1 MTPIGYQIQPVIK
14 TFTPNEMNSVS
25 YICQSLNAN
34 FISNSYTIIKI
45 MNKYKLIVLIC
56 FVASLV
62 GCNRTPYQKT
72 TDGILISLKQSSPE
86 DVRTL
91 RLKVVTDD
99 IIRVTASPSKELS
112 DVPSLIATF
121 ADIQN
126 DSWDATEH
134 GDTVIL
140 KTLTMKALISLKTGE
155 ITFTD
160 LKGNIILQEQRG
172 GGKTFKPIEVDGH
185 AGYTFRQVFESP
197 SDEAFYGLGQH
208 QSNEFNYKGKN
219 EVLYQ
224 YNTKVSVPFI
234 VSNKNY
240 GILWDN
246 YSLTRFGDPREYA
259 NLDQFK
265 LFDKNGKEGGLT
277 ATYMVNKDPKN
288 VFVERTEKTIDYENL
303 ETVTNFPKNFPFN
316 NAAITWNGEIQP
328 TESGLF
334 HFILYYAGYTKVY
347 LDDSLVV
354 AERWRTAWNPNSYKF
369 TANLQANTKHK
380 LRIEWL
386 PDGGVSYISLKAL
399 SPVTAEEQSKLSFWS
414 EMGKQLDYYFIR
426 GNNADQVISGY
437 RTVTG
442 KAQVMPKWA
451 MGFWQSRERYKT
463 QDELLSTLR
472 EFRRRQIPIDNIV
485 QDWSYWKQDAWGSHE
500 FDSTRFPNPE
510 AMVKEVHDSA
520 ARIMISVWPKFY
532 ISTKNYKEFADK
544 GWMYQQAVNDSV
556 RDWIGK
562 GYIGSFYDAYSQG
575 ARELFW
581 KQMNEK
587 LYSKHFDAWWM
598 DASEP
603 DINSNSSMAYRKKLM
618 NPTAAGSSTE
628 FFNAYG
634 LMNAK
639 GIYEGQRS
647 TNNNDRVF
655 LLTRSGFAGS
665 QKYAAAIWS
674 GDIGTRWE
682 DMKAQITAGM
692 NFSISG
698 NPYWT
703 MDDGGF
709 CVEKRYE
716 RAKEGS
722 EDLNEW
728 RELSV
733 RWNQFGAFVPL
744 FRSHGQPPYRE
755 LWNIAPDTHPAYK
768 TMLYYTKLRYRLMPY
783 IYTLAGMSYFND
795 FTIMRPLMMDFE
807 SDTKVLNVDD
817 QYMFGSEMMIC
828 PVTNYKART
837 REVYFPKSAGWYNL
851 YNGTFTAGGEKQT
864 VAAPY
869 ERMPIFVVAG
879 SILPMGKQIQNTT
892 QAQTDLTIYVYA
904 GKNGSFSLYEDEN
917 LNYNYEK
924 GAFSTIGFSYNDSTK
939 TLSIGNRKGSFNGMI
954 KERNFN
960 IILVDSNHS
969 IGIDGTSNNIKTI
982 KYTGK
987 NTNIKLN

>member
-1 MTPIGYQIQPVIK
+1 
-14 TFTPNEMNSVS
+14 MNRFRSIMS
-25 YICQSLNAN
+25 F
-34 FISNSYTIIKI
+34 FIFAT
-45 MNKYKLIVLIC
+45 
-56 FVASLV
+56 LV
-62 GCNRTPYQKT
+62 GCNCANYQKISN
-72 TDGILISLKQSSPE
+72 GVVISLKQAKAN
-86 DVRTL
+86 DVQTI
-91 RLKVVTDD
+91 RLQVINND
-99 IIRVTASPSKELS
+99 IIHVTASPSKKLS
-112 DVPSLIATF
+112 ETPSLIATYL
-121 ADIQN
+121 
-126 DSWDATEH
+126 AT
-134 GDTVIL
+134 GDETWKVTQVKNNIIL
-140 KTLTMKALISLKTGE
+140 QTTTMKAIVSLKTGE
-155 ITFTD
+155 IKFTD
-160 LKGNIILQEQRG
+160 LKGKTILNEQKG
-172 GGKTFKPIEVDGH
+172 GGKTFTPIQADGH
-185 AGYTFRQVFESP
+185 SGYTFRQVFESP
-197 SDEAFYGLGQH
+197 ADEAFYGLGQH
-208 QSNEFNYKGKN
+208 QSDEFNYKGKN

-246 YSLTRFGDPREYA
+246 YSLTRFGDPRPYA
-259 NLDQFK
+259 NLDQFN

-288 VFVERTEKTIDYENL
+288 VFVERTENTIDYENIESIL
-303 ETVTNFPKNFPFN
+303 NFPKDFPFD
-316 NAAITWNGEIQP
+316 NASITWQGEIQP
-328 TESGLF
+328 KESGLF

-347 LDDSLVV
+347 IDDSLVV

-369 TANLQANTKHK
+369 TANLKADSKHK
-380 LRIEWL
+380 LRIEWM
-386 PDGGVSYISLKAL
+386 PDGGISYISLKAL
-399 SPVTAEEQSKLSFWS
+399 SPVPDKEQNNLSFWS

-426 GNNADQVISGY
+426 GDNPDQVVSGY
-437 RTVTG
+437 RFVTG

-500 FDSTRFPNPE
+500 FDAARYPDPE
-510 AMVKEVHDSA
+510 AMVKEVHDSC

-532 ISTKNYKEFADK
+532 TTTKNYKEFDAK
-544 GWMYQQAVNDSV
+544 GWMYKQAVKDSV

-562 GYIGSFYDAYSQG
+562 GYIGSFYDAYSKG

-581 KQMNEK
+581 KQLNEK
-587 LYSKHFDAWWM
+587 LYSMHFDAWWM

-603 DINSNSSMAYRKKLM
+603 DIESNSSMAYRKKLM
-618 NPTAAGSSTE
+618 NPTASGSSTE

-665 QKYAAAIWS
+665 QKYGAAIWS

-682 DMKAQITAGM
+682 DMKAQISAGL
-692 NFSISG
+692 NYAISG

-716 RAKEGS
+716 KAAEGS
-722 EDLNEW
+722 EDQKEW
-728 RELSV
+728 RELNV

-768 TMLYYTKLRYRLMPY
+768 SMLYYTQLRYRLMPY
-783 IYTLAGMSYFND
+783 IYTMAGMCHFND
-795 FTIMRPLMMDFE
+795 FTIMRPLMMDYE
-807 SDTKVLNVDD
+807 SDTKVLNISN
-817 QYMFGSEMMIC
+817 QYMFGRSLMIC
-828 PVTNYKART
+828 PVTTYKART
-837 REVYFPKSAGWYNL
+837 REVYFPKNEGWYNL

-864 VAAPY
+864 VDAPY
-869 ERMPIFVVAG
+869 NRMPIYVPAG
-879 SILPMGKQIQNTT
+879 SILPVGQLIQNTT
-892 QAQTDLTIYVYA
+892 KPQTDLTVFVYA
-904 GKNGSFSLYEDEN
+904 GKNGTFTLYEDEN
-917 LNYNYEK
+917 VNYNYEK
-924 GAFSTIGFSYNDSTK
+924 GIFSTIKFSFNNKNK
-939 TLSIGNRKGSFNGMI
+939 TISIGERKGNFAGMV
-954 KERNFN
+954 KERNFHF
-960 IILVDSNHS
+960 ILVQPKNPV
-969 IGIDGTSNNIKTI
+969 GIDTRLQELNTI
-982 KYTGK
+982 HYTGAK
-987 NTNIKLN
+987 ISQVLE

>member
-1 MTPIGYQIQPVIK
+1 MIR
-14 TFTPNEMNSVS
+14 
-25 YICQSLNAN
+25 
-34 FISNSYTIIKI
+34 
-45 MNKYKLIVLIC
+45 YKLVVLFLI
-56 FVASLV
+56 FATLV
-62 GCNRTPYQKT
+62 GCNCANYQKIT
-72 TDGILISLKQSSPE
+72 NGVLISLKQTSLDE
-86 DVRTL
+86 VHTI
-91 RLKVVTDD
+91 RLQIVNND
-99 IIRVTASPSKELS
+99 IIHVIASPSKNLS
-112 DVPSLIATF
+112 EVPSLIASYSPISNENWKVTE
-121 ADIQN
+121 ADDHIILQ
-126 DSWDATEH
+126 TE
-134 GDTVIL
+134 T
-140 KTLTMKALISLKTGE
+140 TKAIVSLKTGE
-155 ITFTD
+155 IRFTD
-160 LKGNIILQEQRG
+160 LKGDILLQEQQG
-172 GGKTFKPIEVDGH
+172 GGKTFNPIQVDGH
-185 AGYTFRQVFESP
+185 SGYTFRQIFESP

-208 QSNEFNYKGKN
+208 QSDEFNYKGKN

-259 NLDQFK
+259 NLDQFN
-265 LFDKNGKEGGLT
+265 LFDKNGKQGGLS
-277 ATYMVNKDPKN
+277 AIYMINKDPKN
-288 VFVERTEKTIDYENL
+288 IFVERQESKIDYENL
-303 ETVTNFPKNFPFN
+303 ESVTDFPKDFPFN
-316 NAAITWNGEIQP
+316 NAAITWEGKIQP
-328 TESGLF
+328 KESGLF

-369 TANLQANTKHK
+369 TANLKAETKHK
-380 LRIEWL
+380 LRIEWM

-399 SPVTAEEQSKLSFWS
+399 SPVPEKEQTKLSLWS

-426 GNNADQVISGY
+426 GNTPDQVVSGY
-437 RTVTG
+437 RFITG

-463 QDELLSTLR
+463 QEELLSTLR
-472 EFRRRQIPIDNIV
+472 EFRHRQIPIDNIV

-500 FDSTRFPNPE
+500 FDSQRYPNPE
-510 AMVKEVHDSA
+510 AMVKEVHDSS

-532 ISTKNYKEFADK
+532 ENTNHFKGFARND
-544 GWMYQQAVNDSV
+544 WMYKKAITDSI
-556 RDWIGK
+556 RDWIGN

-581 KQMNEK
+581 KQMNDH
-587 LYSKHFDAWWM
+587 LYNKHFDAWWM

-603 DINSNSSMAYRKKLM
+603 DINSNSSMEYRKKLM
-618 NPTAAGSSTE
+618 NPTASGSSTE

-682 DMKAQITAGM
+682 DMKAQISAGL

-716 RAKEGS
+716 KATEGS

-728 RELSV
+728 RELNV

-755 LWNIAPDTHPAYK
+755 LWNIAPETHPAYK
-768 TMLYYTKLRYRLMPY
+768 AMLYYTELRYRLMPY
-783 IYTLAGMSYFND
+783 IYTLAGMSHFND

-807 SDTKVLNVDD
+807 SDKKVLNVSD
-817 QYMFGSEMMIC
+817 QYMFGCNLMVC
-828 PVTNYKART
+828 PVYHYKARS
-837 REVYFPKSAGWYNL
+837 REVYFPENNGWYNL
-851 YNGTFTAGGEKQT
+851 YDGKFNPGGIKQLVT
-864 VAAPY
+864 APY
-869 ERMPIFVVAG
+869 NRMPIYVPAG
-879 SILPMGKQIQNTT
+879 SILPVGQVIQNTT
-892 QAQTDLTIYVYA
+892 QPQTDLTIYVYA
-904 GKNGSFSLYEDEN
+904 GKNGTFTLYEDEN
-917 LNYNYEK
+917 VNYNYEK
-924 GAFSTIGFSYNDSTK
+924 GSFSSIQFTFNNQDKSLTISDQ
-939 TLSIGNRKGSFNGMI
+939 KGTFAGLVQD
-954 KERNFN
+954 RNFHFV
-960 IILVDSNHS
+960 LVGPKEPV
-969 IGIDGTSNNIKTI
+969 GIDSQLTNFKTVHYSGAKTTI
-982 KYTGK
+982 K
-987 NTNIKLN
+987 LE

>member
-1 MTPIGYQIQPVIK
+1 
-14 TFTPNEMNSVS
+14 MNRFRSIMS
-25 YICQSLNAN
+25 F
-34 FISNSYTIIKI
+34 FIFAT
-45 MNKYKLIVLIC
+45 
-56 FVASLV
+56 LV
-62 GCNRTPYQKT
+62 GCNCANYQKISN
-72 TDGILISLKQSSPE
+72 GVVISLKQAKAN
-86 DVRTL
+86 DVQTI
-91 RLKVVTDD
+91 RLQVVNND
-99 IIRVTASPSKELS
+99 IIHVTASPSKKLS
-112 DVPSLIATF
+112 ETPSLIATYL
-121 ADIQN
+121 
-126 DSWDATEH
+126 AT
-134 GDTVIL
+134 GDETWKVTEVKNNIIL
-140 KTLTMKALISLKTGE
+140 QTTTMKAIVSLKTGE
-155 ITFTD
+155 IKFTD
-160 LKGNIILQEQRG
+160 LKGKTILNEQKG
-172 GGKTFKPIEVDGH
+172 GGKTFTPIQADGH
-185 AGYTFRQVFESP
+185 SGYTFRQVFESP
-197 SDEAFYGLGQH
+197 ADEAFYGLGQH
-208 QSNEFNYKGKN
+208 QSDEFNYKGKN

-246 YSLTRFGDPREYA
+246 YSLTRFGDPRPYA
-259 NLDQFK
+259 NLDQFN

-288 VFVERTEKTIDYENL
+288 VFVERTENTIDYENIESIL
-303 ETVTNFPKNFPFN
+303 NFPKDFPFD
-316 NAAITWNGEIQP
+316 NASITWQGEIQP
-328 TESGLF
+328 KESGLF

-347 LDDSLVV
+347 IDDSLVV

-369 TANLQANTKHK
+369 TANLKADSKHK
-380 LRIEWL
+380 LRIEWM
-386 PDGGVSYISLKAL
+386 PDGGISYISLKAL
-399 SPVTAEEQSKLSFWS
+399 SPVPDKEQNNLSFWS

-426 GNNADQVISGY
+426 GDNPDQVVSGY
-437 RTVTG
+437 RFVTG

-500 FDSTRFPNPE
+500 FDAARYPDPE
-510 AMVKEVHDSA
+510 AMVKEVHDSC

-532 ISTKNYKEFADK
+532 TTTINYKEFDAK
-544 GWMYQQAVNDSV
+544 GWMYKQAVKDSV

-562 GYIGSFYDAYSQG
+562 GYIGSFYDAYSKG

-581 KQMNEK
+581 KQLNEK
-587 LYSKHFDAWWM
+587 LYSMHFDAWWM

-603 DINSNSSMAYRKKLM
+603 DIESNSSMAYRKKLM
-618 NPTAAGSSTE
+618 NPTASGSSTE

-665 QKYAAAIWS
+665 QKYGAAIWS

-682 DMKAQITAGM
+682 DMKAQISAGL
-692 NFSISG
+692 NYAISG

-716 RAKEGS
+716 KAAEGS
-722 EDLNEW
+722 EDQKEW
-728 RELSV
+728 RELNV

-768 TMLYYTKLRYRLMPY
+768 SMLYYTQLRYRLMPY
-783 IYTLAGMSYFND
+783 IYTMAGMCHFND
-795 FTIMRPLMMDFE
+795 FTIMRPLMMDYE
-807 SDTKVLNVDD
+807 SDTKVLNISN
-817 QYMFGSEMMIC
+817 QYMFGRSLMIC
-828 PVTNYKART
+828 PVTTYKART
-837 REVYFPKSAGWYNL
+837 REVYFPKNEGWYNL

-864 VAAPY
+864 VDAPY
-869 ERMPIFVVAG
+869 NRMPIYVPAG
-879 SILPMGKQIQNTT
+879 SILPVGQLIQNTT
-892 QAQTDLTIYVYA
+892 KPQTDLTVFVYA
-904 GKNGSFSLYEDEN
+904 GKNGTFTLYEDEN
-917 LNYNYEK
+917 VNYNYEK
-924 GAFSTIGFSYNDSTK
+924 GIFSTIKFSFNNKNK
-939 TLSIGNRKGSFNGMI
+939 TISIGERKGNFAGMV
-954 KERNFN
+954 KERNFHF
-960 IILVDSNHS
+960 ILVQPKNPV
-969 IGIDGTSNNIKTI
+969 GIDTRLQELNTI
-982 KYTGK
+982 HYTGAK
-987 NTNIKLN
+987 ISQVLE

>member
-1 MTPIGYQIQPVIK
+1 
-14 TFTPNEMNSVS
+14 
-25 YICQSLNAN
+25 
-34 FISNSYTIIKI
+34 
-45 MNKYKLIVLIC
+45 MNKYQFIVLLC

-62 GCNRTPYQKT
+62 GCNRAPFQKT
-72 TDGILISLKQSSPE
+72 ADGVLISLKQTSPE
-86 DVRTL
+86 AVRTI
-91 RLKVVTDD
+91 RLQVITDN
-99 IIRVTASPSKELS
+99 IIHVMATPAPKFPPDS
-112 DVPSLIATF
+112 SLIATNSST
-121 ADIQN
+121 QK
-126 DSWDATEH
+126 SGWDAVQH
-134 GDTVIL
+134 GDTIIL
-140 KTLTMKALISLKTGE
+140 QTATTKALVLLKTGE

-160 LKGNIILQEQRG
+160 LKGNVILQEQRG
-172 GGKTFKPIEVDGH
+172 GGKSFQPIEVDGH
-185 AGYTFRQVFESP
+185 SGYSFRQIFESP

-208 QSNEFNYKGKN
+208 QSDEFNYKGKN

-246 YSLTRFGDPREYA
+246 YSLTRFGDPRPYS
-259 NLDQFK
+259 NLDQFN

-288 VFVERTEKTIDYENL
+288 IFVERTEKTIDYENL
-303 ETVTNFPKNFPFN
+303 ETVLNFPKNFPFN
-316 NAAITWNGEIQP
+316 NAAITWEGKIQSKQ
-328 TESGLF
+328 SGLF

-369 TANLQANTKHK
+369 TANFSAGDKHK

-386 PDGGVSYISLKAL
+386 PDGGVSYISLKVL
-399 SPVTAEEQSKLSFWS
+399 SPVAREEQAKLSFWS
-414 EMGKQLDYYFIR
+414 EMGKELNYYFIR
-426 GNNADQVISGY
+426 GNNPDQVISGY

-463 QDELLSTLR
+463 QEDLLSTLR
-472 EFRRRQIPIDNIV
+472 EFRHRHIPIDNIV
-485 QDWSYWKQDAWGSHE
+485 QDWSYWKEDAWGSHE
-500 FDSTRFPNPE
+500 FDTSRFPNAE
-510 AMVKEVHDSA
+510 AMVKEVHDSSA
-520 ARIMISVWPKFY
+520 HIMISVWPKFY
-532 ISTKNYKEFADK
+532 ITTKHYKEFADK
-544 GWMYQQAVNDSV
+544 GWIYQQAIKDSIK
-556 RDWIGK
+556 DWIGK
-562 GYIGSFYDAYSQG
+562 GYMGSFYDAYSKG

-587 LYSKHFDAWWM
+587 LYFMHFDAWWM

-618 NPTAAGSSTE
+618 NPTATGSSTE

-647 TNNNDRVF
+647 INDTSRVF

-682 DMKAQITAGM
+682 DMKAQISAGQ

-716 RAKEGS
+716 QAREGS

-728 RELSV
+728 RELNV
-733 RWNQFGAFVPL
+733 RWHQFGAFVPL

-755 LWNIAPDTHPAYK
+755 LWNVAPETHPAYK
-768 TMLYYTKLRYRLMPY
+768 TMLYYTQLRYRLMPY

-795 FTIMRPLMMDFE
+795 YTIMRPLMMNYA
-807 SDTKVLNVDD
+807 SDKNVLNIGD
-817 QYMFGSEMMIC
+817 QYMFGPDLMIC
-828 PVTNYKART
+828 PVYKYKART
-837 REVYFPKSAGWYNL
+837 REVYFPQSADWYNL
-851 YNGTFTAGGEKQT
+851 YDGKFTAGGEKQT
-864 VAAPY
+864 VTAPY
-869 ERMPIFVVAG
+869 ERMPVYVAAG
-879 SILPMGKQIQNTT
+879 SILPVGKLIQNTSE
-892 QAQTDLTIYVYA
+892 AQTDLTIYVYA
-904 GKNGSFSLYEDEN
+904 GKNGAFTLYEDEN
-917 LNYNYEK
+917 INYNYEK
-924 GAFSTIGFSYNDSTK
+924 GAYSTIEFTYNDQTK
-939 TLSIGNRKGSFNGMI
+939 TLDIAKRQGEFNGMI
-954 KERNFN
+954 KDRN
-960 IILVDSNHS
+960 IQIVLVQPTNST
-969 IGIDGTSNNIKTI
+969 GIDGNQNGAKTVHYSGEKI
-982 KYTGK
+982 S
-987 NTNIKLN
+987 IQLQ

>member
-1 MTPIGYQIQPVIK
+1 MYR
-14 TFTPNEMNSVS
+14 N
-25 YICQSLNAN
+25 
-34 FISNSYTIIKI
+34 
-45 MNKYKLIVLIC
+45 KLIVLFCI
-56 FVASLV
+56 VASVV
-62 GCNRTPYQKT
+62 GCNRVPYQKT
-72 TDGILISLKQSSPE
+72 PDSVLISLKHASNE
-86 DVRTL
+86 AVKTI
-91 RLKVVTDD
+91 RLQVVTDD
-99 IIRVTASPSKELS
+99 IIHVTASPSQKLS
-112 DVPSLIATF
+112 NVPSLIAAYTETKKSGWIVQQQG
-121 ADIQN
+121 DNVVLQT
-126 DSWDATEH
+126 AT
-134 GDTVIL
+134 T
-140 KTLTMKALISLKTGE
+140 KAFVSLKTGE
-155 ITFTD
+155 VYFTD
-160 LKGNIILQEQRG
+160 LKGNSILREQRG
-172 GGKTFKPIEVDGH
+172 GGKTFKSIEVDGH

-197 SDEAFYGLGQH
+197 ADEAFYGLGQH
-208 QSNEFNYKGKN
+208 QSDEFNYKGKN

-246 YSLTRFGDPREYA
+246 YSLTRFGDPRPYS

-277 ATYMVNKDPKN
+277 ATYMINKDPGN
-288 VFVERTEKTIDYENL
+288 IFVERQEKSIDYENL
-303 ETVTNFPKNFPFN
+303 ETVTNFPKDFPFN
-316 NAAITWNGEIQP
+316 NAAIHWEGEIQP
-328 TESGLF
+328 TESGLY
-334 HFILYYAGYTKVY
+334 HFILYYAGYTKVFI
-347 LDDSLVV
+347 DDKLVV

-369 TANLQANTKHK
+369 IVNLQAGKKHK
-380 LRIEWL
+380 LRVEWL

-399 SPVTAEEQSKLSFWS
+399 SPVPAEEQAKLSFWS

-426 GNNADQVISGY
+426 GNNPDQVISGY

-463 QDELLSTLR
+463 QDELLGTLR

-485 QDWSYWKQDAWGSHE
+485 QDWSYWKEDAWGSHE
-500 FDSTRFPNPE
+500 FDPARFPDPD
-510 AMVKEVHDSA
+510 AMVKEVHDSSA
-520 ARIMISVWPKFY
+520 HIMISVWPKFY
-532 ISTKNYKEFADK
+532 CSTAHYKAFADK
-544 GWMYQQAVNDSV
+544 GWMFKQAVNDSI

-575 ARELFW
+575 ARDLFW

-603 DINSNSSMAYRKKLM
+603 DINSNASMAYRKKLM
-618 NPTAAGSSTE
+618 NPTSAGSSTE

-682 DMKAQITAGM
+682 DMKAQISAGM

-755 LWNIAPDTHPAYK
+755 LWNIAPETHPAYK
-768 TMLYYTKLRYRLMPY
+768 TMLYYTQLRYRLMPY
-783 IYTLAGMSYFND
+783 IYTLAGKSYFND
-795 FTIMRPLMMDFE
+795 YTIMRPLVMDFE
-807 SDTKVLNVDD
+807 NDKNVLNIDD
-817 QYMFGSEMMIC
+817 QYMFGPDLMIC
-828 PVTNYKART
+828 PVYRYKART
-837 REVYFPKSAGWYNL
+837 REVYFPEGAGWYNL
-851 YNGTFTAGGEKQT
+851 YDGKFTSGGEKQV

-869 ERMPIFVVAG
+869 ERMPIYVAAG
-879 SILPMGKQIQNTT
+879 SILPVGKLIQNTS
-892 QAQTDLTIYVYA
+892 QSQTDLTLYVYA
-904 GKNGSFSLYEDEN
+904 GKNGTFTLYEDEN
-917 LNYNYEK
+917 TNYNYEK
-924 GAFSTIGFSYNDSTK
+924 GAYSTIEFTYNDQTKMLDIAERQGGFS
-939 TLSIGNRKGSFNGMI
+939 GMI
-954 KERNFN
+954 KDRNFQ
-960 IILVDSNHS
+960 LVFVNSTRQ
-969 IGIDGTSNNIKTI
+969 IGIDDIQSGVKMIH
-982 KYTGK
+982 YTGDK
-987 NTNIKLN
+987 TSVQLK

>member
-1 MTPIGYQIQPVIK
+1 MDR
-14 TFTPNEMNSVS
+14 
-25 YICQSLNAN
+25 
-34 FISNSYTIIKI
+34 
-45 MNKYKLIVLIC
+45 YKLIVLLC
-56 FVASLV
+56 VVASLV
-62 GCNRTPYQKT
+62 GCSPKAFQKT
-72 TDGILISLKQSSPE
+72 ADGILISLKQSSPE
-86 DVRTL
+86 DVKTI
-91 RLKVVTDD
+91 RLQVVTDN
-99 IIRVTASPSKELS
+99 IIRVSATPSNNFS
-112 DVPSLIATF
+112 DVPSLIATYT
-121 ADIQN
+121 DIQK
-126 DSWDATEH
+126 DGWDAH
-134 GDTVIL
+134 QKGDTVVL
-140 KTLTMKALISLKTGE
+140 KTATTIALVSLKTGQ

-160 LKGNIILQEQRG
+160 LKGNVILQEQNG
-172 GGKTFKPIEVDGH
+172 GGKTFKPINMDGH
-185 AGYTFRQVFESP
+185 EGYTFRQVFESP

-208 QSNEFNYKGKN
+208 QSDEFNYKGKN

-259 NLDQFK
+259 NLNQFK
-265 LFDKNGKEGGLT
+265 LFDKNGKEVGLT
-277 ATYMVNKDPKN
+277 AIYLVNKDPKN

-303 ETVTNFPKNFPFN
+303 ETVTNFPKSFPFN
-316 NAAITWNGEIQP
+316 NASISWEGQIQP

-369 TANLQANTKHK
+369 TANLKAEKKHK
-380 LRIEWL
+380 IRIEWM
-386 PDGGVSYISLKAL
+386 PDGGISYISLKAL
-399 SPVTAEEQSKLSFWS
+399 SPVSAEEQSKLSLWS

-485 QDWSYWKQDAWGSHE
+485 QDWSYWNQDAWGSHE
-500 FDSTRFPNPE
+500 FDATRFPNPA
-510 AMVKEVHDSA
+510 AMVKEVHDSS

-532 ISTKNYKEFADK
+532 SNTKHFKEFDEK
-544 GWMYQQAVNDSV
+544 GWMYKQAITDSV
-556 RDWIGK
+556 RDWIGT
-562 GYIGSFYDAYSQG
+562 GYKGSFYDAYSKG

-581 KQMNEK
+581 KQMNET
-587 LYSKHFDAWWM
+587 LYSKNFDAWWM
-598 DASEP
+598 DAAEP
-603 DINSNSSMAYRKKLM
+603 DINSNASMEYRKKLM
-618 NPTAAGSSTE
+618 NPTASGSSTE

-639 GIYEGQRS
+639 GIYEGQRG

-682 DMKAQITAGM
+682 DMKAQISAGL

-703 MDDGGF
+703 MDNGGF

-716 RAKEGS
+716 KAKEGS
-722 EDLNEW
+722 EDQNEW
-728 RELSV
+728 RELNV

-744 FRSHGQPPYRE
+744 FRSHGQFPYRE
-755 LWNIAPDTHPAYK
+755 LWNIAPDNHVAYK
-768 TMLYYTKLRYRLMPY
+768 TMLYYTQLRYRLMPY

-795 FTIMRPLMMDFE
+795 FTIMRPLVMDFGT
-807 SDTKVLNVDD
+807 DKNVMNIGD

-828 PVTNYKART
+828 PVYEYKART
-837 REVYFPKSAGWYNL
+837 REVYFPQGAGWYNL
-851 YNGTFTAGGEKQT
+851 FNGTFIAGGKKQT

-869 ERMPIFVVAG
+869 ERMPIYVAAG
-879 SILPMGKQIQNTT
+879 SILPMGKQVQNTT
-892 QAQTDLTIYVYA
+892 QAQTDLTLYVYA
-904 GKNGSFSLYEDEN
+904 GKNGTFTLYEDEN
-917 LNYNYEK
+917 VNYNYEK
-924 GAFSTIGFSYNDSTK
+924 GASATIEFGYNEQNK
-939 TLSIGNRKGSFNGMI
+939 TLSIGNRKGSFDGMA
-954 KERNFN
+954 KVRNFK
-960 IILVDSNHS
+960 IVLVDSKNPV
-969 IGIDGTSNNIKTI
+969 GIDETTNAAKSVL
-982 KYTGK
+982 YTGNK
-987 NTNIKLN
+987 IEIKL

>member
-1 MTPIGYQIQPVIK
+1 
-14 TFTPNEMNSVS
+14 MNRFRSIMS
-25 YICQSLNAN
+25 F
-34 FISNSYTIIKI
+34 FIFAT
-45 MNKYKLIVLIC
+45 
-56 FVASLV
+56 LV
-62 GCNRTPYQKT
+62 GCNCANYQKISN
-72 TDGILISLKQSSPE
+72 GVVISLKQAKAN
-86 DVRTL
+86 DVQTI
-91 RLKVVTDD
+91 RLQVINND
-99 IIRVTASPSKELS
+99 IIHVTASPSKKLS
-112 DVPSLIATF
+112 ETPSLIATYL
-121 ADIQN
+121 
-126 DSWDATEH
+126 AT
-134 GDTVIL
+134 GDETWKVTEVKNNIIL
-140 KTLTMKALISLKTGE
+140 QTTTMKAIVSLKTGE
-155 ITFTD
+155 IKFTD
-160 LKGNIILQEQRG
+160 LKGKTILNEQKG
-172 GGKTFKPIEVDGH
+172 GGKTFTPIQADGH
-185 AGYTFRQVFESP
+185 SGYTFRQVFESP
-197 SDEAFYGLGQH
+197 ADEAFYGLGQH
-208 QSNEFNYKGKN
+208 QSDEFNYKGKN

-246 YSLTRFGDPREYA
+246 YSLTRFGDPRPYA
-259 NLDQFK
+259 NLDQFN

-288 VFVERTEKTIDYENL
+288 VFVERTENTIDYENIESIL
-303 ETVTNFPKNFPFN
+303 NFPKDFPFD
-316 NAAITWNGEIQP
+316 NASITWQGEIQP
-328 TESGLF
+328 KESGLF

-347 LDDSLVV
+347 IDDSLVV

-369 TANLQANTKHK
+369 TANLKADSKHK
-380 LRIEWL
+380 LRIEWM
-386 PDGGVSYISLKAL
+386 PDGGISYISLKAL
-399 SPVTAEEQSKLSFWS
+399 SPVPDKEQNNLSFWS

-426 GNNADQVISGY
+426 GDNPDQVVSGY
-437 RTVTG
+437 RFVTG

-500 FDSTRFPNPE
+500 FDAARYPDPE
-510 AMVKEVHDSA
+510 AMVKEVHDSC

-532 ISTKNYKEFADK
+532 TTTINYKEFDAK
-544 GWMYQQAVNDSV
+544 GWMYKQAVKDSV

-562 GYIGSFYDAYSQG
+562 GYIGSFYDAYSKG

-581 KQMNEK
+581 KQLNEK
-587 LYSKHFDAWWM
+587 LYSMHFDAWWM

-603 DINSNSSMAYRKKLM
+603 DIESNSSMAYRKKLM
-618 NPTAAGSSTE
+618 NPTASGSSTE

-665 QKYAAAIWS
+665 QKYGAAIWS

-682 DMKAQITAGM
+682 DMKAQISAGL
-692 NFSISG
+692 NYAISG

-716 RAKEGS
+716 KAAEGS
-722 EDLNEW
+722 EDQKEW
-728 RELSV
+728 RELNV

-768 TMLYYTKLRYRLMPY
+768 SMLYYTQLRYRLMPY
-783 IYTLAGMSYFND
+783 IYTMAGMCHFND
-795 FTIMRPLMMDFE
+795 FTIMRPLMMDYE
-807 SDTKVLNVDD
+807 SDTKVLNISN
-817 QYMFGSEMMIC
+817 QYMFGRSLMIC
-828 PVTNYKART
+828 PVTTYKART
-837 REVYFPKSAGWYNL
+837 REVYFPKNEGWYNL

-864 VAAPY
+864 VDAPY
-869 ERMPIFVVAG
+869 NRMPIYVPAG
-879 SILPMGKQIQNTT
+879 SILPVGQLIQNTT
-892 QAQTDLTIYVYA
+892 KPQTDLTVFVYA
-904 GKNGSFSLYEDEN
+904 GKNGTFTLYEDEN
-917 LNYNYEK
+917 VNYNYEK
-924 GAFSTIGFSYNDSTK
+924 GIFSTIKFSFNNKNK
-939 TLSIGNRKGSFNGMI
+939 TISIGERKGNFAGMV
-954 KERNFN
+954 KERNFHF
-960 IILVDSNHS
+960 ILVQPKNPV
-969 IGIDGTSNNIKTI
+969 GIDTRLQELNTI
-982 KYTGK
+982 HYTGAK
-987 NTNIKLN
+987 ISQVLE

>member
-1 MTPIGYQIQPVIK
+1 
-14 TFTPNEMNSVS
+14 MNRFRSIMS
-25 YICQSLNAN
+25 F
-34 FISNSYTIIKI
+34 FIFAT
-45 MNKYKLIVLIC
+45 
-56 FVASLV
+56 LV
-62 GCNRTPYQKT
+62 GCNCANYQKISN
-72 TDGILISLKQSSPE
+72 GVVISLKQAKAN
-86 DVRTL
+86 DVQTI
-91 RLKVVTDD
+91 RLQVINND
-99 IIRVTASPSKELS
+99 IIHVTASPSKKLS
-112 DVPSLIATF
+112 ETPSLIATYL
-121 ADIQN
+121 
-126 DSWDATEH
+126 AT
-134 GDTVIL
+134 GDETWKVTEVKNNIIL
-140 KTLTMKALISLKTGE
+140 QTTTMKAIVSLKTGE
-155 ITFTD
+155 IKFTD
-160 LKGNIILQEQRG
+160 LKGKTILNEQKG
-172 GGKTFKPIEVDGH
+172 GGKTFTPIQADGH
-185 AGYTFRQVFESP
+185 SGYTFRQVFESP
-197 SDEAFYGLGQH
+197 ADEAFYGLGQH
-208 QSNEFNYKGKN
+208 QSDEFNYKGKN

-246 YSLTRFGDPREYA
+246 YSLTRFGDPRPYA
-259 NLDQFK
+259 NLDQFN

-288 VFVERTEKTIDYENL
+288 VFVERTENTIDYENIESIL
-303 ETVTNFPKNFPFN
+303 NFPKDFPFD
-316 NAAITWNGEIQP
+316 NASITWQGEIQP
-328 TESGLF
+328 KESGLF

-369 TANLQANTKHK
+369 TANLKADSKHK
-380 LRIEWL
+380 LRIEWM
-386 PDGGVSYISLKAL
+386 PDGGISYISLKAL
-399 SPVTAEEQSKLSFWS
+399 SPVPDKEQNNLSFWS

-426 GNNADQVISGY
+426 GDNPDQVVSGY
-437 RTVTG
+437 RFVTG

-500 FDSTRFPNPE
+500 FDAARYPDPE
-510 AMVKEVHDSA
+510 AMVKEVHDSC

-532 ISTKNYKEFADK
+532 TTTKNYKEFDAK
-544 GWMYQQAVNDSV
+544 GWMYKQAVKDSV

-562 GYIGSFYDAYSQG
+562 GYIGSFYDAYSKG

-581 KQMNEK
+581 KQLNEK
-587 LYSKHFDAWWM
+587 LYSMHFDAWWM

-603 DINSNSSMAYRKKLM
+603 DIESNSSMAYRKKLM
-618 NPTAAGSSTE
+618 NPTASGSSTE

-665 QKYAAAIWS
+665 QKYGAAIWS

-682 DMKAQITAGM
+682 DMKAQISAGL
-692 NFSISG
+692 NYAISG

-716 RAKEGS
+716 KAAEGS
-722 EDLNEW
+722 EDQKEW
-728 RELSV
+728 RELNV

-768 TMLYYTKLRYRLMPY
+768 SMLYYTQLRYRLMPY
-783 IYTLAGMSYFND
+783 IYTMAGMCHFND
-795 FTIMRPLMMDFE
+795 FTIMRPLMMDYE
-807 SDTKVLNVDD
+807 SDTKVLNISN
-817 QYMFGSEMMIC
+817 QYMFGRSLMIC
-828 PVTNYKART
+828 PVTTYKART
-837 REVYFPKSAGWYNL
+837 REVYFPKNEGWYNL

-864 VAAPY
+864 VDAPY
-869 ERMPIFVVAG
+869 NRMPIYVPAG
-879 SILPMGKQIQNTT
+879 SILPVGQLIQNTT
-892 QAQTDLTIYVYA
+892 KPQTDLTVFVYA
-904 GKNGSFSLYEDEN
+904 GKNGTFTLYEDEN
-917 LNYNYEK
+917 VNYNYEK
-924 GAFSTIGFSYNDSTK
+924 GIFSTIKFSFNNKNK
-939 TLSIGNRKGSFNGMI
+939 TISIGERKGNFAGMV
-954 KERNFN
+954 KERNFHF
-960 IILVDSNHS
+960 ILVQPKNPV
-969 IGIDGTSNNIKTI
+969 GIDTRLQELNTI
-982 KYTGK
+982 HYTGAK
-987 NTNIKLN
+987 ISQVLE